1 MFFMQLQEQQGTN
14 SENLS
19 SSADVSTVARRLKD
33 ELDKYVV
40 GNEDVK
46 TAVITGLL
54 TGFPT
59 LLIGDPGTAKTYT
72 IEILSKMIDGVKP
85 EELFIVLAHEAM
97 TPEDIFGNTN
107 LKKLREEGVLE
118 YITEGFLPS
127 AKLVFIDEIFKSNKV
142 LAESL
147 FRAINEKKFRNG
159 SKEVSLPWLAFFSAS
174 NEVRVNTQAD
184 RAFLDRFKVFA
195 TVLSP
200 NLEDVQNLSST
211 AERYHKVLTA
221 TKPSSIPTVTSYD
234 EVKKIQ
240 EKILSDYIKYT
251 TQDIVLEAVK
261 QANLILGAIA
271 QALQNPR
278 AFSDSGIVRSYFRS
292 MGGYLTISE
301 RKFKSIIQV
310 ANALRDMFGNST
322 ITPVHTALAFYLTIP
337 FTPELKNIVSSLVPT
352 LIKSYFNTTGSNNSS
367 NNSSIDIASS
377 LDSISKIPEKILRDK
392 NLNDLLVKASA
403 YAVDVIA
410 KNFPATSPEL
420 AQYKADL
427 VTKFSEVANNS
438 DDIQQKLANFKKA
451 VGILVDIETKYASN
465 TKIKTLAQKLVQNI
479 VSTVSKQIDVNRITS
494 DAMDELQKTY
504 EKIKAEIE
512 SKYNELMKLGGS
524 DENSKLISGIRK
536 FFPQFSDAL
545 PEAVVAQEQKEVIM
559 KRLNIAVRWAKSK
572 ILDFT
577 NTLNELSQ
585 LAQVTK

>member
-1 MFFMQLQEQQGTN
+1 MQLQEQQGQN
-14 SENLS
+14 NAIS
-19 SSADVSTVARRLKD
+19 SPSADVSTIARRLKD

-72 IEILSKMIDGVKP
+72 IEILSKMIDGIKP

-97 TPEDIFGNTN
+97 TPEDIFGNVN

-159 SKEVSLPWLAFFSAS
+159 SKEISLPWLAFFSAS

-184 RAFLDRFKVFA
+184 RAFLDRFKIFA

-200 NLEDVQNLSST
+200 NLEDVQNLKSI
-211 AERYHKVLTA
+211 AERYYKVLTA
-221 TKPSSIPTVTSYD
+221 TKPTSIPIVTSYD

-240 EKILSDYIKYT
+240 DKILSDYTKYIT
-251 TQDIVLEAVK
+251 EDIVLEATK

-278 AFSDSGIVRSYFRS
+278 AFSDSSVVRSYFKS

-301 RKFKSIIQV
+301 RKFKSIMQV
-310 ANALRDMFGNST
+310 ANALREMFGNST

-337 FTPELKNIVSSLVPT
+337 FTPELKNIITPIISSL
-352 LIKSYFNTTGSNNSS
+352 LKSYFNTNLSK
-367 NNSSIDIASS
+367 NSSIDINK
-377 LDSISKIPEKILRDK
+377 LKNSISETVEKILTNKD
-392 NLNDLLVKASA
+392 LNDLIEKASA
-403 YAVDVIA
+403 DAIDIISKV
-410 KNFPATSPEL
+410 FPATSSDLIQYRAEL
-420 AQYKADL
+420 LKKFLEVTTSKGNTVQKFEDFLKAIDTL
-427 VTKFSEVANNS
+427 NEVA
-438 DDIQQKLANFKKA
+438 
-451 VGILVDIETKYASN
+451 TKYAN
-465 TKIKTLAQKLVQNI
+465 NLKISTLAQKLLRNI
-479 VSTVSKQIDVNRITS
+479 ASTVYSKIDTARIEHDMVT
-494 DAMDELQKTY
+494 ELDKAY
-504 EKIKAEIE
+504 EKMKAEIE
-512 SKYNELMKLGGS
+512 RKYNELMKQSGD
-524 DENSKLISGIRK
+524 DEYSKLVSGIRK
-536 FFPQFSDAL
+536 FFPQFSDVI
-545 PEAVVAQEQKEVIM
+545 PQIVVDEKEKENIM
-559 KRLNIAVRWAKSK
+559 KDLDRVVYDARIKIRDFINMLEKTKKVLEKMAK
-572 ILDFT
+572 
-577 NTLNELSQ
+577 
-585 LAQVTK
+585 

>member
-1 MFFMQLQEQQGTN
+1 MLFMQLQEQEKS
-14 SENLS
+14 SEILS
-19 SSADVSTVARRLKD
+19 SSTDVSTIARRLKD

-72 IEILSKMIDGVKP
+72 IEILSKMIDGIKP

-159 SKEVSLPWLAFFSAS
+159 SKEISLPWLAFFSAS

-184 RAFLDRFKVFA
+184 RAFLDRFKLFA

-200 NLEDVQNLSST
+200 NLEDLQDLRST
-211 AERYHKVLTA
+211 AERYYKVLTA
-221 TKPSSIPTVTSYD
+221 SKPTSIPIVTSYD

-240 EKILSDYIKYT
+240 DKILSDYTKYI

-278 AFSDSGIVRSYFRS
+278 AFGDSGVVRSYFKS
-292 MGGYLTISE
+292 LGGYLTISE
-301 RKFKSIIQV
+301 RKFKSIMQV
-310 ANALRDMFGNST
+310 ANALREMFGNST

-337 FTPELKNIVSSLVPT
+337 FTPELKNIVFPLVSS
-352 LIKSYFNTTGSNNSS
+352 LIKSYFNTSASNNK
-367 NNSSIDIASS
+367 SSIDIDINS
-377 LDSISKIPEKILRDK
+377 LVKSISKTAEKILTDE
-392 NLNDLLVKASA
+392 NLNKLLDETSA
-403 YAVDVIA
+403 YAVDVIT
-410 KNFPATSPEL
+410 KTFPATSPDL
-420 AQYKADL
+420 AKDRADL
-427 VTKFSEVANNS
+427 VTKFSAVTNS
-438 DDIQQKLANFKKA
+438 TGDTLYKLINFIKA
-451 VGILVDIETKYASN
+451 VGTLNDVATKYAN
-465 TKIKTLAQKLVQNI
+465 NVKIRTLAQKLLQSI
-479 VSTVSKQIDVNRITS
+479 VSTVSDKIDIDR
-494 DAMDELQKTY
+494 
-504 EKIKAEIE
+504 IKANAMTELDKAYDRIKADIE
-512 SKYNELMKLGGS
+512 SKFNELMKLGES
-524 DENSKLISGIRK
+524 EEYSKLISGIRK
-536 FFPQFSDAL
+536 FFPQFSNAL
-545 PEAVVAQEQKEVIM
+545 PEAVVAQEQKEIIM
-559 KRLNIAVRWAKSK
+559 KSLDDTIGEARTK
-572 ILDFT
+572 ILDFIG
-577 NTLNELSQ
+577 TLEKTKKILSQ
-585 LAQVTK
+585 MK

>member
-1 MFFMQLQEQQGTN
+1 MQLQEQEKN
-14 SENLS
+14 SEILS
-19 SSADVSTVARRLKD
+19 SSADVSTIARRLKD

-72 IEILSKMIDGVKP
+72 IEILSKMIDGIKP

-159 SKEVSLPWLAFFSAS
+159 SKEISLPWLAFFSAS

-184 RAFLDRFKVFA
+184 RAFLDRFKIFA

-200 NLEDVQNLSST
+200 NLEDIQDLKST
-211 AERYHKVLTA
+211 AERYYKVLTA
-221 TKPSSIPTVTSYD
+221 TKPAFIPIVTSYD

-240 EKILSDYIKYT
+240 DKILSDYSKYT

-278 AFSDSGIVRSYFRS
+278 AFGDSGIVRSYFKS

-301 RKFKSIIQV
+301 RKFKSIMQV
-310 ANALRDMFGNST
+310 ANTLREMFGNST

-337 FTPELKNIVSSLVPT
+337 FTPELKNIVSPLVSS
-352 LIKSYFNTTGSNNSS
+352 LIKSYFNTNASNK
-367 NNSSIDIASS
+367 SSIDINS
-377 LDSISKIPEKILRDK
+377 LVKSISKTAEKIFTDE
-392 NLNDLLVKASA
+392 NLNKLLDETSA
-403 YAVDVIA
+403 YAVDVIT
-410 KNFPATSPEL
+410 KTFPASSPDL
-420 AQYKADL
+420 AKDRADL
-427 VTKFSEVANNS
+427 VKKFLEVTNSAGDTLYKLNNF
-438 DDIQQKLANFKKA
+438 IKA
-451 VGILVDIETKYASN
+451 VGTLNDVATRYAN
-465 TKIKTLAQKLVQNI
+465 NVKIRTLAQKLLQSV
-479 VSTVSKQIDVNRITS
+479 VSTVSDKIDIDRIKAN
-494 DAMDELQKTY
+494 AMTELDKVY
-504 EKIKAEIE
+504 NKIKAEIE
-512 SKYNELMKLGGS
+512 SKFNELMKLGES
-524 DENSKLISGIRK
+524 DENSKLISGIQK
-536 FFPQFSDAL
+536 FFPQFSNAL
-545 PEAVVAQEQKEVIM
+545 PEAVVNQEQKEVIM
-559 KRLNIAVRWAKSK
+559 KSLDNTIGEVRTK
-572 ILDFT
+572 ILDFID
-577 NTLNELSQ
+577 TLEKTKKILSQ
-585 LAQVTK
+585 IK

>member
-1 MFFMQLQEQQGTN
+1 MFFMQIQEQQGQN

-19 SSADVSTVARRLKD
+19 SSADVSTIARRLKD

-127 AKLVFIDEIFKSNKV
+127 AKLVFIDEIFKGNKV

-159 SKEVSLPWLAFFSAS
+159 SKEISLPWLAFFSAS

-184 RAFLDRFKVFA
+184 RAFLDRFKIFA

-200 NLEDVQNLSST
+200 DLEDVQNLSSI

-301 RKFKSIIQV
+301 RKFKSIMQV

-337 FTPELKNIVSSLVPT
+337 FTPDLKNIVSSLVPT
-352 LIKSYFNTTGSNNSS
+352 LIKSYFDTSGSK
-367 NNSSIDIASS
+367 NNSSIDIYS
-377 LDSISKIPEKILRDK
+377 LINSISKTAEKILRNK
-392 NLNDLLVKASA
+392 NLNDLLVKTST

-410 KNFPATSPEL
+410 KAFPATSPEL
-420 AQYKADL
+420 ARYKADL
-427 VTKFSEVANNS
+427 VKKFSAVTNNS
-438 DDIQQKLANFKKA
+438 DDTQQKLTNFKEA

-465 TKIKTLAQKLVQNI
+465 IKIRTLVEKLLENI

-494 DAMDELQKTY
+494 DAMDELQKAY

-524 DENSKLISGIRK
+524 DENSKLIAGIQK

-545 PEAVVAQEQKEVIM
+545 PKGVVDQEQKEVIM
-559 KRLNIAVRWAKSK
+559 EQVDTAVRRAKIK
-572 ILDFT
+572 ILEFT
-577 NTLNELSQ
+577 NALEKTKNELLQ
-585 LAQVTK
+585 LTQGK

>member
-1 MFFMQLQEQQGTN
+1 MFFMQLQEQQEKN
-14 SENLS
+14 SESLS
-19 SSADVSTVARRLKD
+19 SSDVSTVARRLKD

-127 AKLVFIDEIFKSNKV
+127 AKLIFIDEIFKSNKV

-159 SKEVSLPWLAFFSAS
+159 SKEISLPWLAFFSAS

-221 TKPSSIPTVTSYD
+221 TKPTSIPTVTSYD

-240 EKILSDYIKYT
+240 DKILSDYTKYT

-301 RKFKSIIQV
+301 RKFKSIMQV

-322 ITPVHTALAFYLTIP
+322 ITPVHTVLAFYLTIP
-337 FTPELKNIVSSLVPT
+337 FTPDLKNIVSSLVPA
-352 LIKSYFNTTGSNNSS
+352 LIKSYFDTSRS
-367 NNSSIDIASS
+367 NNSSIDINS
-377 LDSISKIPEKILRDK
+377 LIDSISEIAEKILRNK
-392 NLNDLLVKASA
+392 NLNELLNKASTF
-403 YAVDVIA
+403 AVDVIVKA
-410 KNFPATSPEL
+410 FPATSPEL

-427 VTKFSEVANNS
+427 VKKFSAVTNNS
-438 DDIQQKLANFKKA
+438 DDTRQKLANFKEA

-465 TKIKTLAQKLVQNI
+465 IKIRTLAEKLLENI

-494 DAMDELQKTY
+494 DAMDELQKVY

-524 DENSKLISGIRK
+524 DENSKLIAGIQK

-545 PEAVVAQEQKEVIM
+545 PREVVDQAQKEVIM
-559 KRLNIAVRWAKSK
+559 KRLDNAVRWTKTK

-577 NTLNELSQ
+577 NTLEKTKDEL
-585 LAQVTK
+585 LQVTQGK

>member
-1 MFFMQLQEQQGTN
+1 MQLQEKQGQNT
-14 SENLS
+14 EIS
-19 SSADVSTVARRLKD
+19 SSADVATIARRLKD

-72 IEILSKMIDGVKP
+72 IEILSKMIDGIKP

-97 TPEDIFGNTN
+97 TPEDIFGNVN
-107 LKKLREEGVLE
+107 LKKLREEGVME

-159 SKEVSLPWLAFFSAS
+159 SKEISLPWLAFFSAS

-184 RAFLDRFKVFA
+184 RAFLDRFKIFA

-200 NLEDVQNLSST
+200 NLEDVKNLKSI
-211 AERYHKVLTA
+211 AERYYKVLTA
-221 TKPSSIPTVTSYD
+221 TKPTSIPIVTSYD

-240 EKILSDYIKYT
+240 DKIVSEYTKYIT
-251 TQDIVLEAVK
+251 EDTVLEAVK

-278 AFSDSGIVRSYFRS
+278 AFSDSGVVRSYFKS

-301 RKFKSIIQV
+301 RKFKSIMQV
-310 ANALRDMFGNST
+310 ANALREMFGNST

-337 FTPELKNIVSSLVPT
+337 FTPELKNIISPIISQ
-352 LIKSYFNTTGSNNSS
+352 IIESYFRIDALKK
-367 NNSSIDIASS
+367 SIDVNNLIDSMSVAVKEILSNKTLNNLIDNASS
-377 LDSISKIPEKILRDK
+377 
-392 NLNDLLVKASA
+392 
-403 YAVDVIA
+403 YAVDIIS
-410 KNFPATSPEL
+410 KSFPATSSDL
-420 AQYKADL
+420 VQYRADL
-427 VTKFSEVANNS
+427 LSKFSDVVTSKKS
-438 DDIQQKLANFKKA
+438 DTTEKLKKFMEA
-451 VGILVDIETKYASN
+451 VDILNKVATKYAN
-465 TKIKTLAQKLVQNI
+465 NIKIRTIAQRLLQSILSTAFDKIDIARINQDMMAELDNVYNKLKAEVERTFDELAKQAGNDEYSKLV
-479 VSTVSKQIDVNRITS
+479 T
-494 DAMDELQKTY
+494 
-504 EKIKAEIE
+504 
-512 SKYNELMKLGGS
+512 
-524 DENSKLISGIRK
+524 GIQK
-536 FFPQFSDAL
+536 FFPQFSDVFPKGL
-545 PEAVVAQEQKEVIM
+545 GDQKEKEEIM
-559 KRLNIAVRWAKSK
+559 DRLDGAYYNARIQISDFINMLARAK
-572 ILDFT
+572 
-577 NTLNELSQ
+577 NELIQ
-585 LAQVTK
+585 MAK

>member
-1 MFFMQLQEQQGTN
+1 MQLQEQGQN
-14 SENLS
+14 NAIS
-19 SSADVSTVARRLKD
+19 SPSADVSTIARRLKD

-72 IEILSKMIDGVKP
+72 IEILSKMIDGIKP

-97 TPEDIFGNTN
+97 TPEDIFGNVN

-159 SKEVSLPWLAFFSAS
+159 SKEISLPWLAFFSAS

-184 RAFLDRFKVFA
+184 RAFLDRFKIFA

-200 NLEDVQNLSST
+200 NLENIQDLKSV
-211 AERYHKVLTA
+211 AERYYKVLTA
-221 TKPSSIPTVTSYD
+221 TKPTSIPIVTSYD

-240 EKILSDYIKYT
+240 DKILSEYTKYIT
-251 TQDIVLEAVK
+251 EDIVLEATK

-278 AFSDSGIVRSYFRS
+278 AFSDSGVMRSYFKS

-301 RKFKSIIQV
+301 RKFKSIMQV
-310 ANALRDMFGNST
+310 ANALREMFGNST

-337 FTPELKNIVSSLVPT
+337 FTPELKNIITPIISSL
-352 LIKSYFNTTGSNNSS
+352 LKSYFDTNLTKNSP
-367 NNSSIDIASS
+367 IDINK
-377 LDSISKIPEKILRDK
+377 LINSISETSNKIFTNK
-392 NLNDLLVKASA
+392 NLNDLIEKASA
-403 YAVDVIA
+403 DAIDIISRV
-410 KNFPATSPEL
+410 FPATSSDLIQYRAEL
-420 AQYKADL
+420 LK
-427 VTKFSEVANNS
+427 KFSEVATGNGNTV
-438 DDIQQKLANFKKA
+438 QKFEDFLKA
-451 VGILVDIETKYASN
+451 IDTLNEVATKYAN
-465 TKIKTLAQKLVQNI
+465 NLKIRTLAQKLLQNI
-479 VSTVSKQIDVNRITS
+479 ASTVYDKIDTARIEYDMVT
-494 DAMDELQKTY
+494 ELDKAY
-504 EKIKAEIE
+504 EKMKAEIE
-512 SKYNELMKLGGS
+512 RLYNELMKQSGN
-524 DENSKLISGIRK
+524 DEYSKLVSGIRK
-536 FFPQFSDAL
+536 FFPQFSDVI
-545 PEAVVAQEQKEVIM
+545 PQIVVDEKEKEKIM
-559 KRLNIAVRWAKSK
+559 KDLDRVVYETRTKIIDFINMLEKTKKALEKMAK
-572 ILDFT
+572 
-577 NTLNELSQ
+577 
-585 LAQVTK
+585 

>member
-1 MFFMQLQEQQGTN
+1 MQLQEQEKS
-14 SENLS
+14 SEILS
-19 SSADVSTVARRLKD
+19 SSTDVSTIARRLKD

-72 IEILSKMIDGVKP
+72 IEILSKMIDGIKP

-159 SKEVSLPWLAFFSAS
+159 SKEISLPWLAFFSAS

-184 RAFLDRFKVFA
+184 RAFLDRFKLFA

-200 NLEDVQNLSST
+200 NLEDLQDLRST
-211 AERYHKVLTA
+211 AERYYKVLTA
-221 TKPSSIPTVTSYD
+221 SKPTSIPIVTSYD

-240 EKILSDYIKYT
+240 DKILSDYTKYI

-278 AFSDSGIVRSYFRS
+278 AFGDSGVVRSYFKS
-292 MGGYLTISE
+292 LGGYLTISE
-301 RKFKSIIQV
+301 RKFKSIMQV
-310 ANALRDMFGNST
+310 ANALREMFGNST

-337 FTPELKNIVSSLVPT
+337 FTPELKNIVFPLVSS
-352 LIKSYFNTTGSNNSS
+352 LIKSYFNTSASNNK
-367 NNSSIDIASS
+367 SSIDIDINS
-377 LDSISKIPEKILRDK
+377 LVKSISKTAEKILTDE
-392 NLNDLLVKASA
+392 NLNKLLDETSA
-403 YAVDVIA
+403 YAVDVIT
-410 KNFPATSPEL
+410 KTFPATSPDL
-420 AQYKADL
+420 AKDRADL
-427 VTKFSEVANNS
+427 VTKFSAVTNS
-438 DDIQQKLANFKKA
+438 TGDTLYKLINFIKA
-451 VGILVDIETKYASN
+451 VGTLNDVATKYAN
-465 TKIKTLAQKLVQNI
+465 NVKIRTLAQKLLQSI
-479 VSTVSKQIDVNRITS
+479 VSTVSDKIDIDR
-494 DAMDELQKTY
+494 
-504 EKIKAEIE
+504 IKANAMTELDKAYDRIKADIE
-512 SKYNELMKLGGS
+512 SKFNELMKLGES
-524 DENSKLISGIRK
+524 EEYSKLISGIRK
-536 FFPQFSDAL
+536 FFPQFSNAL
-545 PEAVVAQEQKEVIM
+545 PEAVVAQEQKEIIM
-559 KRLNIAVRWAKSK
+559 KSLDDTIGEARTK
-572 ILDFT
+572 ILDFIG
-577 NTLNELSQ
+577 TLEKTKKILSQ
-585 LAQVTK
+585 MK

>member
-1 MFFMQLQEQQGTN
+1 MQLQGQEKN
-14 SENLS
+14 SEILS
-19 SSADVSTVARRLKD
+19 SSADVTTVATRFKD

-72 IEILSKMIDGVKP
+72 IEILSKMIDGIKP

-159 SKEVSLPWLAFFSAS
+159 SKEISLPWLAFFSAS

-184 RAFLDRFKVFA
+184 RAFLDRFKIFA

-200 NLEDVQNLSST
+200 NLEDIQDLKST
-211 AERYHKVLTA
+211 AERYYKVLTA
-221 TKPSSIPTVTSYD
+221 TKPAFIPIVTSYD

-240 EKILSDYIKYT
+240 DKILSDYSKYT
-251 TQDIVLEAVK
+251 AQDIVLEAVK

-278 AFSDSGIVRSYFRS
+278 AFGDSGIVRSYFKS

-301 RKFKSIIQV
+301 RKFKSIMQV
-310 ANALRDMFGNST
+310 ANTLREMFGNST

-337 FTPELKNIVSSLVPT
+337 FTPELKNIVSPLVSS
-352 LIKSYFNTTGSNNSS
+352 LIKSYFNTNVSNK
-367 NNSSIDIASS
+367 SSIDINS
-377 LDSISKIPEKILRDK
+377 LVKSISKTAEKIFTDE
-392 NLNDLLVKASA
+392 NLNKLLDETSA
-403 YAVDVIA
+403 YAVDVIT
-410 KNFPATSPEL
+410 KSFPASSPDL
-420 AQYKADL
+420 AKDRADL
-427 VTKFSEVANNS
+427 VKKFLEVTNS
-438 DDIQQKLANFKKA
+438 TGDTLYKLNDFIKA
-451 VGILVDIETKYASN
+451 VGTLNDVATRYAN
-465 TKIKTLAQKLVQNI
+465 NVKIRTLAQKLLQSV
-479 VSTVSKQIDVNRITS
+479 VSTVSDKIDIDRIKAN
-494 DAMDELQKTY
+494 AMTELDKVY
-504 EKIKAEIE
+504 NKIKAEIE
-512 SKYNELMKLGGS
+512 SKFNELMKLGGS
-524 DENSKLISGIRK
+524 DENSKLIAGIRK

-545 PEAVVAQEQKEVIM
+545 PEAVVDQEQKEVIM
-559 KRLNIAVRWAKSK
+559 KSLDDTIGEVRTK
-572 ILDFT
+572 ILDFID
-577 NTLNELSQ
+577 TLEKTKKILSQ
-585 LAQVTK
+585 MK

>member
-1 MFFMQLQEQQGTN
+1 MQLQEQQGQN
-14 SENLS
+14 NAIS
-19 SSADVSTVARRLKD
+19 SPSADVSTIARRLKD

-72 IEILSKMIDGVKP
+72 IEILSKMIDGIKP

-97 TPEDIFGNTN
+97 TPEDIFGNVN

-159 SKEVSLPWLAFFSAS
+159 SKEISLPWLAFFSAS

-184 RAFLDRFKVFA
+184 RAFLDRFKIFA

-200 NLEDVQNLSST
+200 NLENIQDLRSV
-211 AERYHKVLTA
+211 AERYYKVLTA
-221 TKPSSIPTVTSYD
+221 TKPTSIPIVTSYD

-240 EKILSDYIKYT
+240 DKILSDYTKYIT
-251 TQDIVLEAVK
+251 EDIVLEATK

-278 AFSDSGIVRSYFRS
+278 AFSDSSVVRSYFKS

-301 RKFKSIIQV
+301 RKFKSIMQV
-310 ANALRDMFGNST
+310 ANALREMFGNST

-337 FTPELKNIVSSLVPT
+337 FTPELKNIITPIISSL
-352 LIKSYFNTTGSNNSS
+352 LKSYFNTNLSK
-367 NNSSIDIASS
+367 NSSIDINK
-377 LDSISKIPEKILRDK
+377 LKNSISETVEKILTNKD
-392 NLNDLLVKASA
+392 LNDLIEKASA
-403 YAVDVIA
+403 DAIDIISKV
-410 KNFPATSPEL
+410 FPATSSDL
-420 AQYKADL
+420 IQYKAEL
-427 VTKFSEVANNS
+427 LKKFSEVATGNGNTV
-438 DDIQQKLANFKKA
+438 QKFEDFLKA
-451 VGILVDIETKYASN
+451 IDTLNEVATKYAN
-465 TKIKTLAQKLVQNI
+465 NLKISTLAQKLLRNI
-479 VSTVSKQIDVNRITS
+479 ASTVYSKIDTARIEHDMVT
-494 DAMDELQKTY
+494 ELDKAY
-504 EKIKAEIE
+504 EKMKAEIE
-512 SKYNELMKLGGS
+512 RKYNELMKQSGD
-524 DENSKLISGIRK
+524 DEYSKLVSGIRK
-536 FFPQFSDAL
+536 FFPQFSDVI
-545 PEAVVAQEQKEVIM
+545 PQIVVDEKEKENIM
-559 KRLNIAVRWAKSK
+559 KDLDRVVYDARIKIRDFINMLEKTKKVLEKMAK
-572 ILDFT
+572 
-577 NTLNELSQ
+577 
-585 LAQVTK
+585 

>member
-1 MFFMQLQEQQGTN
+1 MFFMQLQEQEKN
-14 SENLS
+14 SEILS
-19 SSADVSTVARRLKD
+19 SSADVSTIASTIARRLKD

-159 SKEVSLPWLAFFSAS
+159 SKEISLPWLAFFSAS

-184 RAFLDRFKVFA
+184 RAFLDRFKIFA

-200 NLEDVQNLSST
+200 NLEDIQDLKST
-211 AERYHKVLTA
+211 AERYYKVLTA
-221 TKPSSIPTVTSYD
+221 TKPAFIPIVTSYD

-240 EKILSDYIKYT
+240 DKILSDYSKYT

-278 AFSDSGIVRSYFRS
+278 AFSDTRVIRSYFKS

-301 RKFKSIIQV
+301 RKFKSIMQV
-310 ANALRDMFGNST
+310 ANALREMFGNST

-337 FTPELKNIVSSLVPT
+337 FTPELKNIVSPLVSS
-352 LIKSYFNTTGSNNSS
+352 LIKSYFNTNTSNK
-367 NNSSIDIASS
+367 SSIDINS
-377 LDSISKIPEKILRDK
+377 LVKSISKTAEKIFTDE
-392 NLNDLLVKASA
+392 NLNKLLDETSA
-403 YAVDVIA
+403 YAVDVIT
-410 KNFPATSPEL
+410 KSFPASSPDL
-420 AQYKADL
+420 AKDRADL
-427 VTKFSEVANNS
+427 VKKFLEVTNSTGDTLYKLNNF
-438 DDIQQKLANFKKA
+438 IKA
-451 VGILVDIETKYASN
+451 VGTLNDIATRYAN
-465 TKIKTLAQKLVQNI
+465 NIKIRTLAQKLLQSV
-479 VSTVSKQIDVNRITS
+479 VSTVSDKIDIDRIKAN
-494 DAMDELQKTY
+494 AMTELDKTY
-504 EKIKAEIE
+504 NKIKAEIE
-512 SKYNELMKLGGS
+512 SKFNELMKLGES
-524 DENSKLISGIRK
+524 DENSKLISGIQK
-536 FFPQFSDAL
+536 FFPQFSNAL
-545 PEAVVAQEQKEVIM
+545 PEAVVNQEQKEVIM
-559 KRLNIAVRWAKSK
+559 KSLDNTIGEVRTK
-572 ILDFT
+572 ILDFID
-577 NTLNELSQ
+577 TLEKTKKILSQ
-585 LAQVTK
+585 IK

>member
-1 MFFMQLQEQQGTN
+1 MFFMQLQEQEKN
-14 SENLS
+14 SEILS
-19 SSADVSTVARRLKD
+19 SSADVSTIASTIARRLKD

-159 SKEVSLPWLAFFSAS
+159 SKEISLPWLAFFSAS

-184 RAFLDRFKVFA
+184 RAFLDRFKIFA

-200 NLEDVQNLSST
+200 NLEDIQDLKST
-211 AERYHKVLTA
+211 AERYYKVLTA
-221 TKPSSIPTVTSYD
+221 TKPAFIPIVTSYD

-240 EKILSDYIKYT
+240 DKILSDYSKYT

-278 AFSDSGIVRSYFRS
+278 AFGDSGIVRSYFKS

-301 RKFKSIIQV
+301 RKFKSIMQV
-310 ANALRDMFGNST
+310 ANALREMFGNST

-337 FTPELKNIVSSLVPT
+337 FTPELKNIVSPLVSS
-352 LIKSYFNTTGSNNSS
+352 LIKSYFNTNTSNK
-367 NNSSIDIASS
+367 SSIDINS
-377 LDSISKIPEKILRDK
+377 LVKSISKTAEKIFTDE
-392 NLNDLLVKASA
+392 NLNKLLDETSA
-403 YAVDVIA
+403 YAVDVIT
-410 KNFPATSPEL
+410 KSFPASSPDL
-420 AQYKADL
+420 AKDRADL
-427 VTKFSEVANNS
+427 VKKFLEVTNSTGDTLYKLNNF
-438 DDIQQKLANFKKA
+438 IKA
-451 VGILVDIETKYASN
+451 VGTLNDIATRYAN
-465 TKIKTLAQKLVQNI
+465 NIKIRTLAQKLLQSV
-479 VSTVSKQIDVNRITS
+479 VSTVSDKIDIDRIKAN
-494 DAMDELQKTY
+494 AMTELDKTY
-504 EKIKAEIE
+504 NKIKAEIE
-512 SKYNELMKLGGS
+512 SKFNELMKLGES
-524 DENSKLISGIRK
+524 DENSKLISGIQK
-536 FFPQFSDAL
+536 FFPQFSNAL
-545 PEAVVAQEQKEVIM
+545 PEAVVNQEQKEVIM
-559 KRLNIAVRWAKSK
+559 KSLDNTIGEVRTK
-572 ILDFT
+572 ILDFID
-577 NTLNELSQ
+577 TLEKTKKILSQ
-585 LAQVTK
+585 IK

>member
-1 MFFMQLQEQQGTN
+1 MQLQEQEKN

-19 SSADVSTVARRLKD
+19 SPADVSTIARRLKD

-72 IEILSKMIDGVKP
+72 IEILSKMIDGIKP

-97 TPEDIFGNTN
+97 TPEDIFGNAN

-159 SKEVSLPWLAFFSAS
+159 SKEISLPWLAFFSAS

-184 RAFLDRFKVFA
+184 RAFLDRFKIFA

-200 NLEDVQNLSST
+200 NLEDIQNLRSV
-211 AERYHKVLTA
+211 AERYYKVLTA
-221 TKPSSIPTVTSYD
+221 TKPTSIPTVTSYD

-240 EKILSDYIKYT
+240 DKILSDYTKYV
-251 TQDIVLEAVK
+251 TQDTVLEAVK
-261 QANLILGAIA
+261 QANVILGAIA

-278 AFSDSGIVRSYFRS
+278 AFSDSGVVRSYFKS

-301 RKFKSIIQV
+301 RKFKSIMQT
-310 ANALRDMFGNST
+310 ANALREMFGNST
-322 ITPVHTALAFYLTIP
+322 ITPVHTSLAFYLTIP
-337 FTPELKNIVSSLVPT
+337 FTPELKNIISPIISV
-352 LIKSYFNTTGSNNSS
+352 LIKSYFNTSAF
-367 NNSSIDIASS
+367 NNSSIDINS
-377 LDSISKIPEKILRDK
+377 LVDSISKVAEKILTNK
-392 NLNDLLVKASA
+392 NLNNLLNKAST
-403 YAVDVIA
+403 YAIDLIA
-410 KNFPATSPEL
+410 KTFPATTPDL
-420 AQYKADL
+420 ARYKADL
-427 VTKFSEVANNS
+427 VKKFSAVTSNN
-438 DDIQQKLANFKKA
+438 DNTPQKLADFMEA
-451 VGILVDIETKYASN
+451 VGILYDVATKYAN
-465 TKIKTLAQKLVQNI
+465 NIKIRTLAQKLLQNI
-479 VSTVSKQIDVNRITS
+479 ASTVYDKIDVDRITS
-494 DAMDELQKTY
+494 DAMNELQKAY
-504 EKIKAEIE
+504 DKIKAEIE
-512 SKYNELMKLGGS
+512 SKYNELMKLGGN
-524 DENSKLISGIRK
+524 DENSKLIAGIRK

-545 PEAVVAQEQKEVIM
+545 PGGIVDQEQKEEIM
-559 KRLNIAVRWAKSK
+559 KRLDEAVGEARTK
-572 ILDFT
+572 ILDFM
-577 NTLNELSQ
+577 NTLGK
-585 LAQVTK
+585 TKNALLQMTK

>member
-1 MFFMQLQEQQGTN
+1 MFFMQLQEQEKN
-14 SENLS
+14 SEILS
-19 SSADVSTVARRLKD
+19 SSADVSTIARRLKD

-159 SKEVSLPWLAFFSAS
+159 SKEISLPWLAFFSAS

-184 RAFLDRFKVFA
+184 RAFLDRFKIFA

-200 NLEDVQNLSST
+200 NLEDIQDLKST
-211 AERYHKVLTA
+211 AERYYKVLTA
-221 TKPSSIPTVTSYD
+221 TKPAFIPIVTSYD

-240 EKILSDYIKYT
+240 DKILSDYSKYT

-278 AFSDSGIVRSYFRS
+278 AFGDSGIVRSYFKS

-301 RKFKSIIQV
+301 RKFKSIMQV
-310 ANALRDMFGNST
+310 ANALREMFGNST

-337 FTPELKNIVSSLVPT
+337 FTPELKNIVSPLVSS
-352 LIKSYFNTTGSNNSS
+352 LIKSYFNTNTSNK
-367 NNSSIDIASS
+367 SSIDINS
-377 LDSISKIPEKILRDK
+377 LVKSISKTAEKIFTDE
-392 NLNDLLVKASA
+392 NLNKLLDETSA
-403 YAVDVIA
+403 YAVDVIT
-410 KNFPATSPEL
+410 KSFPASSPDL
-420 AQYKADL
+420 AKDRADL
-427 VTKFSEVANNS
+427 VKKFLEVTNSTGDTLYKLNNF
-438 DDIQQKLANFKKA
+438 IKA
-451 VGILVDIETKYASN
+451 VGTLNDIATRYAN
-465 TKIKTLAQKLVQNI
+465 NIKIRTLAQKLLQSV
-479 VSTVSKQIDVNRITS
+479 VSTVSDKIDIDRIKAN
-494 DAMDELQKTY
+494 AMTELDKTY
-504 EKIKAEIE
+504 NKIKAEIE
-512 SKYNELMKLGGS
+512 SKFNELMKLGES
-524 DENSKLISGIRK
+524 DENSKLISGIQK
-536 FFPQFSDAL
+536 FFPQFSNAL
-545 PEAVVAQEQKEVIM
+545 PEAVVNQEQKEVIM
-559 KRLNIAVRWAKSK
+559 KSLDNTIGEVRTK
-572 ILDFT
+572 ILDFID
-577 NTLNELSQ
+577 TLEKTKKILSQ
-585 LAQVTK
+585 MK

>member
-1 MFFMQLQEQQGTN
+1 MQLQEQEKN

-19 SSADVSTVARRLKD
+19 SPADVSTIARRLKD

-72 IEILSKMIDGVKP
+72 IEILSKMIDGIKP

-97 TPEDIFGNTN
+97 TPEDIFGNAN

-159 SKEVSLPWLAFFSAS
+159 SKEISLPWLAFFSAS

-184 RAFLDRFKVFA
+184 RAFLDRFKIFA

-200 NLEDVQNLSST
+200 NLEDIQNLRSV
-211 AERYHKVLTA
+211 AERYYKVLTA
-221 TKPSSIPTVTSYD
+221 TKPTSIPTVTSYD

-240 EKILSDYIKYT
+240 DKILSDYTKYV
-251 TQDIVLEAVK
+251 TQDTVLEAVK
-261 QANLILGAIA
+261 QANVILGAIA

-278 AFSDSGIVRSYFRS
+278 AFSDSGVVRSYFKS

-301 RKFKSIIQV
+301 RKFKSIMQT
-310 ANALRDMFGNST
+310 ANALREMFGNST

-337 FTPELKNIVSSLVPT
+337 FTPELKNIISPIISA
-352 LIKSYFNTTGSNNSS
+352 LIKSYFNTSAF
-367 NNSSIDIASS
+367 NNSSIDINS
-377 LDSISKIPEKILRDK
+377 LVDNISKVAEKILTNK
-392 NLNDLLVKASA
+392 NLNNLLNKAST
-403 YAVDVIA
+403 YAIDLIA
-410 KNFPATSPEL
+410 KTFPAMTPDL
-420 AQYKADL
+420 ARYKADL
-427 VTKFSEVANNS
+427 VKKFSAVTSNN
-438 DDIQQKLANFKKA
+438 DNTPQKLADFMEA
-451 VGILVDIETKYASN
+451 VGILYDVATKYAN
-465 TKIKTLAQKLVQNI
+465 NIKIRTLAQKLLQNI
-479 VSTVSKQIDVNRITS
+479 ASTVYDKIDVDRITS
-494 DAMDELQKTY
+494 DAMNELDKAY
-504 EKIKAEIE
+504 DKIKAEIE
-512 SKYNELMKLGGS
+512 SKYNELMKLGGN
-524 DENSKLISGIRK
+524 DENSKLIAGIRK

-545 PEAVVAQEQKEVIM
+545 PGGIVDQEQKEEIM
-559 KRLNIAVRWAKSK
+559 KRLDEAVSEARTK
-572 ILDFT
+572 ILDFM
-577 NTLNELSQ
+577 NTLGK
-585 LAQVTK
+585 TKNALLQMTK

>member
-1 MFFMQLQEQQGTN
+1 MQLQEQQGQN
-14 SENLS
+14 NAIS
-19 SSADVSTVARRLKD
+19 SPSADVSTIARRLKD

-72 IEILSKMIDGVKP
+72 IEILSKMIDGIKP

-97 TPEDIFGNTN
+97 TPEDIFGNVN

-159 SKEVSLPWLAFFSAS
+159 SKEIPLPWLAFFSAS

-184 RAFLDRFKVFA
+184 RAFLDRFKIFA

-200 NLEDVQNLSST
+200 NLEDVQNLKSI
-211 AERYHKVLTA
+211 AERYYKVLTA
-221 TKPSSIPTVTSYD
+221 TKPTSIPIVTSYD

-240 EKILSDYIKYT
+240 DKILSDYTKYIT
-251 TQDIVLEAVK
+251 EDIVLEATK

-278 AFSDSGIVRSYFRS
+278 AFSDSSIVRSYFKS

-301 RKFKSIIQV
+301 RKFKSIMQV
-310 ANALRDMFGNST
+310 ANALREMFGNST

-337 FTPELKNIVSSLVPT
+337 FTPELKNIITPIISSL
-352 LIKSYFNTTGSNNSS
+352 LKSYFNTNLSK
-367 NNSSIDIASS
+367 NSSIDINK
-377 LDSISKIPEKILRDK
+377 LKNSISETVEKIFTNKDLN
-392 NLNDLLVKASA
+392 NLIEKASA
-403 YAVDVIA
+403 DAIDIISKV
-410 KNFPATSPEL
+410 FPATSSDL
-420 AQYKADL
+420 IQYRADL
-427 VTKFSEVANNS
+427 LKKFSEVATGKGNTV
-438 DDIQQKLANFKKA
+438 QKFEDFLKA
-451 VGILVDIETKYASN
+451 IDTLNEVATKYASN
-465 TKIKTLAQKLVQNI
+465 LKIRTLAQKLLQNI
-479 VSTVSKQIDVNRITS
+479 ASTVYSKIDTARIEHDMMT
-494 DAMDELQKTY
+494 ELDKAY
-504 EKIKAEIE
+504 EKMKAEIE
-512 SKYNELMKLGGS
+512 RMYNELMKQSGN
-524 DENSKLISGIRK
+524 DEYSKLVSGIRK
-536 FFPQFSDAL
+536 FFPQFSDVI
-545 PEAVVAQEQKEVIM
+545 PQIVVNEKEKENIM
-559 KRLNIAVRWAKSK
+559 KNLDRVVYDARTKIIDFINMLEKTKKALEKMAK
-572 ILDFT
+572 
-577 NTLNELSQ
+577 
-585 LAQVTK
+585 

>member
-1 MFFMQLQEQQGTN
+1 MQLQEQQGQN
-14 SENLS
+14 NAIS
-19 SSADVSTVARRLKD
+19 SPSADVSTIARRLKD

-97 TPEDIFGNTN
+97 TPEDIFGNVN

-159 SKEVSLPWLAFFSAS
+159 SKEISLPWLAFFSAS

-184 RAFLDRFKVFA
+184 RAFLDRFKIFA

-200 NLEDVQNLSST
+200 NLEDIQDLKSI
-211 AERYHKVLTA
+211 AERYYKVLTA
-221 TKPSSIPTVTSYD
+221 TKPTSIPIVTSYD

-240 EKILSDYIKYT
+240 DKILSDYTKYIT
-251 TQDIVLEAVK
+251 EGIVLEATK

-278 AFSDSGIVRSYFRS
+278 AFSDSSVVRSYFKS

-301 RKFKSIIQV
+301 RKFKSIMQV
-310 ANALRDMFGNST
+310 ANALREMFGNST

-337 FTPELKNIVSSLVPT
+337 FTPELKNIITPIISSVL
-352 LIKSYFNTTGSNNSS
+352 KSYLNTNLSK
-367 NNSSIDIASS
+367 NSSIDVNKLIN
-377 LDSISKIPEKILRDK
+377 SISETVEKIFTNKDLN
-392 NLNDLLVKASA
+392 NLIEKASA
-403 YAVDVIA
+403 DAIDIISRV
-410 KNFPATSPEL
+410 FPATSSDLIQYRAEL
-420 AQYKADL
+420 LK
-427 VTKFSEVANNS
+427 KFSEVATGKGNTV
-438 DDIQQKLANFKKA
+438 QKFENFLKA
-451 VGILVDIETKYASN
+451 IDTLNEVATKYAN
-465 TKIKTLAQKLVQNI
+465 NLKIRTLAQKLLQNI
-479 VSTVSKQIDVNRITS
+479 ASTVYSKIDTARIEYDMVT
-494 DAMDELQKTY
+494 ELDKAY

-512 SKYNELMKLGGS
+512 RMYNELMKQSGD
-524 DENSKLISGIRK
+524 DEYSKLVSGIRK
-536 FFPQFSDAL
+536 FFPQFSDVI
-545 PEAVVAQEQKEVIM
+545 PQIVVDEKEKENIM
-559 KRLNIAVRWAKSK
+559 KDLDRVVYDARTK
-572 ILDFT
+572 IIDLI
-577 NTLNELSQ
+577 NMLEK
-585 LAQVTK
+585 TKKVLEKMEK

>member
-1 MFFMQLQEQQGTN
+1 MQLQEQQGQN
-14 SENLS
+14 NEIPS
-19 SSADVSTVARRLKD
+19 SSVDVSTIARRLKD

-72 IEILSKMIDGVKP
+72 IEILSKMIGGIKP

-97 TPEDIFGNTN
+97 TPEDIFGNVN

-159 SKEVSLPWLAFFSAS
+159 SKEISLPWLAFYSAS
-174 NEVRVNTQAD
+174 NEVKVNTQAD
-184 RAFLDRFKVFA
+184 RAFLDRFKIFA

-200 NLEDVQNLSST
+200 NLEDVQNLNSI
-211 AERYHKVLTA
+211 AERYYKVLTA
-221 TKPSSIPTVTSYD
+221 TKPTSIPVITSYD

-240 EKILSDYIKYT
+240 DKILSEYTKYIT
-251 TQDIVLEAVK
+251 EDITAEAVK

-271 QALQNPR
+271 QALQIPR
-278 AFSDSGIVRSYFRS
+278 AFSDSGVIRSYFRS

-301 RKFKSIIQV
+301 RKFKSIMQV
-310 ANALRDMFGNST
+310 ANALREMFGNST

-337 FTPELKNIVSSLVPT
+337 FTPELKNIISPIIST
-352 LIKSYFNTTGSNNSS
+352 IIKSYFNSDGVKN
-367 NNSSIDIASS
+367 SIDVNSFVNSIAETAK
-377 LDSISKIPEKILRDK
+377 KIFTDE
-392 NLNDLLVKASA
+392 NLNKLLNETSA
-403 YAVDVIA
+403 YAIDVIN
-410 KNFPATSPEL
+410 KTFPVTSSDL

-427 VTKFSEVANNS
+427 VKKFSEVTNNES
-438 DDIQQKLANFKKA
+438 TTPQKFESFLKA
-451 VGILVDIETKYASN
+451 VDTLNEVATKYAN
-465 TKIKTLAQKLVQNI
+465 NLRIKALAQKLLQNI
-479 VSTVSKQIDVNRITS
+479 ASRIYDKIDTARIEN
-494 DAMDELQKTY
+494 DMMARLNKAY

-512 SKYNELMKLGGS
+512 SKYNELMKQAGS
-524 DENSKLISGIRK
+524 EEYSKLISGIRK
-536 FFPQFSDAL
+536 FFPQFSDVL
-545 PEAVVAQEQKEVIM
+545 PQVGDQEEKEKIM
-559 KRLNIAVRWAKSK
+559 KDLDRVVYDARTKIAEFINVLEKTKKVLEK
-572 ILDFT
+572 IM
-577 NTLNELSQ
+577 
-585 LAQVTK
+585 K

>member
-1 MFFMQLQEQQGTN
+1 MQMQEQKAQNT
-14 SENLS
+14 EIS
-19 SSADVSTVARRLKD
+19 SSSTDVATIARRLKD

-72 IEILSKMIDGVKP
+72 IEILSKMIDGIKP

-97 TPEDIFGNTN
+97 TPEDIFGSAN

-159 SKEVSLPWLAFFSAS
+159 SKEISLPWLAFFSAS

-184 RAFLDRFKVFA
+184 RAFLDRFKIFA

-200 NLEDVQNLSST
+200 NIENIQDLNSI
-211 AERYHKVLTA
+211 AERYYKVLTA
-221 TKPSSIPTVTSYD
+221 TKPTSITIVTSYD

-240 EKILSDYIKYT
+240 ENILSDYTKYIT
-251 TQDIVLEAVK
+251 EDTVLEAVR

-271 QALQNPR
+271 KALQNPR
-278 AFSDSGIVRSYFRS
+278 AFGDAGVVRTYFKS

-301 RKFKSIIQV
+301 RKFKSVMQV
-310 ANALRDMFGNST
+310 ANALREMFGNST

-337 FTPELKNIVSSLVPT
+337 FTPELKDTISPIVESIIRSYSDTASNKSVNIEDL
-352 LIKSYFNTTGSNNSS
+352 LNNITEITK
-367 NNSSIDIASS
+367 NVFDNKDLNKS
-377 LDSISKIPEKILRDK
+377 LDE
-392 NLNDLLVKASA
+392 ATA
-403 YAVDVIA
+403 YAINA
-410 KNFPATSPEL
+410 ITNSFPATSPDLIKDRVEL
-420 AQYKADL
+420 IN
-427 VTKFSEVANNS
+427 KFSTVTDRKGDTLDKLSDFMKAVDALNNIANKYANNVKVS
-438 DDIQQKLANFKKA
+438 AIARKLLRSIISA
-451 VGILVDIETKYASN
+451 VS
-465 TKIKTLAQKLVQNI
+465 
-479 VSTVSKQIDVNRITS
+479 SKIDVNSLKSNLMTQL
-494 DAMDELQKTY
+494 DKAY
-504 EKIKAEIE
+504 EKAKAEIE
-512 SKYNELMKLGGS
+512 SKFNELAKTGVN
-524 DENSKLISGIRK
+524 DEIKLITGIRK
-536 FFPQFSDAL
+536 FFPQFSEAL
-545 PEAVVAQEQKEVIM
+545 PQTAVTVQEKEEIM
-559 KRLNIAVRWAKSK
+559 KNLDKAVDEARAKISEFVDTLEKTINK
-572 ILDFT
+572 IMQT
-577 NTLNELSQ
+577 T
-585 LAQVTK
+585 

>member
-1 MFFMQLQEQQGTN
+1 MFFMQLQEQEKN
-14 SENLS
+14 SEILS
-19 SSADVSTVARRLKD
+19 SSADVSTIARRLKD

-72 IEILSKMIDGVKP
+72 IEILSKMIDGIKP

-159 SKEVSLPWLAFFSAS
+159 SKEISLPWLAFFSAS

-184 RAFLDRFKVFA
+184 RAFLDRFKIFA

-200 NLEDVQNLSST
+200 NLEDIQDLKST
-211 AERYHKVLTA
+211 AERYYKVLTA
-221 TKPSSIPTVTSYD
+221 TKPAFIPIVTSYD

-240 EKILSDYIKYT
+240 DKILSDYSKYT

-278 AFSDSGIVRSYFRS
+278 AFGDSGIVRSYFKS

-301 RKFKSIIQV
+301 RKFKSIMQV
-310 ANALRDMFGNST
+310 ANTLREMFGNST

-337 FTPELKNIVSSLVPT
+337 FTPELKNIVSSLVSS
-352 LIKSYFNTTGSNNSS
+352 LVKSYFNTNASNK
-367 NNSSIDIASS
+367 SSIDINS
-377 LDSISKIPEKILRDK
+377 LVKSISKTAEKIFTDE
-392 NLNDLLVKASA
+392 NLNKLLDETSA
-403 YAVDVIA
+403 YAVDVIT
-410 KNFPATSPEL
+410 KSFPASSPDL
-420 AQYKADL
+420 AKDRADL
-427 VTKFSEVANNS
+427 VKKFLEATSTGDTLYKLNNF
-438 DDIQQKLANFKKA
+438 IKA
-451 VGILVDIETKYASN
+451 VGTLNDVATRYAN
-465 TKIKTLAQKLVQNI
+465 NVKIRTLAQKLLQSV
-479 VSTVSKQIDVNRITS
+479 VSTVSDKIDIDRIKANVMT
-494 DAMDELQKTY
+494 ELDKVY
-504 EKIKAEIE
+504 NKIKAEIE
-512 SKYNELMKLGGS
+512 SKFNELMKLGES
-524 DENSKLISGIRK
+524 DENSKLISGIQK
-536 FFPQFSDAL
+536 FFPQFSNAL
-545 PEAVVAQEQKEVIM
+545 PEAVVNQEQKEVIM
-559 KRLNIAVRWAKSK
+559 KSLDDTIGEVRTK
-572 ILDFT
+572 ILDFID
-577 NTLNELSQ
+577 TLEKTKKILSQ
-585 LAQVTK
+585 IK